1 MILNIHNFNGKS
13 LINYQTIYSPELL
26 HLFKQFFL
34 AVEERNQTMKQLIEK
49 LTNEGDSNKRHL
61 LVQELSHHSEETELD
76 IEIVKKLM
84 L

>member
-1 MILNIHNFNGKS
+1 MVLNIHNFNGKS
-13 LINYQTIYSPELL
+13 LINYQSIYSPEVI

-34 AVEERNQTMKQLIEK
+34 AAEQRNQTVKALIEK
-49 LTNEGDSNKRHL
+49 LQSETDGNKRYV
-61 LVQELSHHSEETELD
+61 LVQELSHQSEETELD